1 MQTHHADI
9 AIVGAGILGLAHAL
23 AAAKRGYRVVVFER
37 NHPAVGAS
45 VRNFGL
51 VWPIGQPDGYLFERA
66 MRSRRIWQDVIVGAN
81 LWQNPTGSLH
91 LAYHADEERVLEEF
105 IATHAGAQ
113 ATDCRLLTPAELAM
127 HSPAAKTE
135 GLRTALY
142 SPNEINIDPRQAIQ
156 TLPRYLEEIY
166 GVTFRFGTPITAITL
181 PTLETPDEQWN
192 VERVFVCSGPE
203 FELLYPSHFAASG
216 ITKCKL
222 QMLRTVSQP
231 YNWQLGASL
240 CAGLTLIHYAAFAHC
255 QSLAPLR
262 SRVEET
268 MPFYVKHGIHVLL
281 SQTALGELTIGD
293 HHEYGLT
300 INPFDREE
308 IYSAILTY
316 LQTFAHIPD
325 ITISERW
332 HGVYAP
338 LPGKSEWI
346 AHPEAGVTIVNGIG
360 GVGMTLSFGLAEE
373 IMDRENY
380 AFIEQ
385 RGGVA

>member
-1 MQTHHADI
+1 MQTHQADV

-37 NHPAVGAS
+37 TEPAVGAS

-51 VWPIGQPDGYLFERA
+51 VWPIGQPDGVLFERA
-66 MRSRRIWQDVIVGAN
+66 LASRRIWQEVIAGAH

-91 LAYHADEERVLEEF
+91 LAYHADEAMVLEEF
-105 IATHAGAQ
+105 IGTHSGAQ
-113 ATDCRLLTPAELAM
+113 ATDCRLLTPAEVAER
-127 HSPAAKTE
+127 SPAAKTE
-135 GLRTALY
+135 GLHTALY
-142 SPNEINIDPRQAIQ
+142 SPNEINIDPRQAIR
-156 TLPRYLEEIY
+156 TLPHYLAETY
-166 GVTFRFGTPITAITL
+166 GITFRFGTPVTAITM
-181 PTLETPDEQWN
+181 PTIETHSERWE

-203 FELLYPSHFAASG
+203 FEVLYPDQFAASG

-222 QMLRTVSQP
+222 QMLRTVPQP
-231 YNWQLGASL
+231 NGWQLGPSL
-240 CAGLTLIHYAAFAHC
+240 CAGLTLIHYGSFAHC
-255 QSLAPLR
+255 ESLAPLR
-262 SRVEET
+262 ARFAEEL
-268 MPFYVKHGIHVLL
+268 PFYVNNGIHVLL

-300 INPFDREE
+300 ISPFDREE
-308 IYSAILTY
+308 INAAILAY

-325 ITISERW
+325 FIIAERW

-346 AHPEAGVTIVNGIG
+346 SHPEPGVTIVNGIG

-373 IMDRENY
+373 VM
-380 AFIEQ
+380 
-385 RGGVA
+385 GT